1 LQKLRIKGRYS
12 LNGELNI
19 SGSKNAALPIMA
31 ACLLCSEEVEIDNI
45 PALRD
50 INTMIRLIT
59 YMGVKISKTSDNT
72 VKINA
77 HRIKEKFAP
86 YDLVKTMR
94 ASILVLGPLL
104 ARFGEAVVSLPGGC
118 AIGARP
124 VNLHIEGLK
133 AMGAEI
139 DLKNGYIHAKAR
151 RLKGCEFSFNP
162 VSVTGTAN
170 LMMAACLAE
179 GATILN
185 NCAKEPEIVNLGEFL
200 ISMGA
205 KINGLG
211 SDHILIEGVDKL
223 EATACRVIPDRIEA
237 ATFLIAALIT
247 KSNLKLNGAL
257 AEHLREPINLLE
269 EAGASISIAQEFI
282 EVTSLNEIIP
292 VSFTTSP
299 YPGIPTD
306 IQAQLMVL
314 NVLAQG
320 ESSIEETIFENRF
333 MHVLEL
339 QRMGANIKLQ
349 SNIAKIKGVSQ
360 LQSAQVMAT
369 DLRASAALVLAA
381 LAANG
386 ETEIDRIYHID
397 RGYENIDKK
406 LSLIGAQV
414 ERIES

>member
-1 LQKLRIKGRYS
+1 MQKLRINGGYS
-12 LNGELNI
+12 LNGEVNI

-31 ACLLCSEEVEIDNI
+31 ACLLCSEEVALDNI

-59 YMGVKISKTSDNT
+59 YMGVEISKTSDNT
-72 VKINA
+72 LKINA

-151 RLKGCEFSFNP
+151 QLKGCEFSFNP

-205 KINGLG
+205 NINGLG
-211 SDHILIEGVDKL
+211 SDQILIEGVDKL
-223 EATACRVIPDRIEA
+223 EATTCRVIPDRIEA

-257 AEHLREPINLLE
+257 AEHLKEPMNLLK
-269 EAGASISIAQEFI
+269 EAGASISVAQEFI

-320 ESSIEETIFENRF
+320 DSSIEETIFENRF

-339 QRMGANIKLQ
+339 QRMGANIELQ
-349 SNIAKIKGVSQ
+349 SNVAKIKGVNQ

-381 LAANG
+381 LVAHG

>member
-1 LQKLRIKGRYS
+1 MQKLRINGRYS
-12 LNGELNI
+12 LNGEVNI

-31 ACLLCSEEVEIDNI
+31 ACLLCSEEVALDNI

-72 VKINA
+72 LKINA

-151 RLKGCEFSFNP
+151 QLKGCEFSFNP

-223 EATACRVIPDRIEA
+223 EATTCRVIPDRIEA

-381 LAANG
+381 LVANG

>member
-1 LQKLRIKGRYS
+1 MQKLRINGRYS
-12 LNGELNI
+12 LNGEVNI

-31 ACLLCSEEVEIDNI
+31 ACLLCSEEVVLDNI

-104 ARFGEAVVSLPGGC
+104 ARFGEAIVSLPGGC

-151 RLKGCEFSFNP
+151 QLKGCEFSFNP

-205 KINGLG
+205 NLNGLG
-211 SDHILIEGVDKL
+211 SDQILIEGVDKL
-223 EATACRVIPDRIEA
+223 EATTCRVIPDRIEA

-257 AEHLREPINLLE
+257 AEHLKEPMNLLK
-269 EAGASISIAQEFI
+269 EAGASISVAEEFI

-292 VSFTTSP
+292 VSFATSP

-339 QRMGANIKLQ
+339 QRMGANIELQ
-349 SNIAKIKGVSQ
+349 SNIAKIKGVNQ

-381 LAANG
+381 LVASG

>member
-1 LQKLRIKGRYS
+1 LQKLRINGRYS
-12 LNGELNI
+12 LNGEVNI

-31 ACLLCSEEVEIDNI
+31 ACLLCSEEVALDNI

-59 YMGVKISKTSDNT
+59 YMGVEISKTSDNT
-72 VKINA
+72 LKINA

-151 RLKGCEFSFNP
+151 QLKGCEFSFNP

-205 KINGLG
+205 NINGLG
-211 SDHILIEGVDKL
+211 SDQILIEGVDKL
-223 EATACRVIPDRIEA
+223 EATTCRVIPDRIEA

-257 AEHLREPINLLE
+257 AEHLKEPMNLLK
-269 EAGASISIAQEFI
+269 EAGASISVAEDFI

-339 QRMGANIKLQ
+339 QRMGANIELQ
-349 SNIAKIKGVSQ
+349 SNVAKIKGVNQ

-381 LAANG
+381 LVAHG

>member
-1 LQKLRIKGRYS
+1 MQKLRINGRYP
-12 LNGELNI
+12 LNGEVNI
-19 SGSKNAALPIMA
+19 SGSKNAALPIMS
-31 ACLLCSEEVEIDNI
+31 ACLLCSEEVALDNI

-59 YMGVKISKTSDNT
+59 YMGVETSKTSDNT
-72 VKINA
+72 LKINA

-151 RLKGCEFSFNP
+151 QLKGCEFSFNP

-205 KINGLG
+205 NINGLG
-211 SDHILIEGVDKL
+211 SDQILIEGVDKL
-223 EATACRVIPDRIEA
+223 EATTCRVIPDRIEA

-257 AEHLREPINLLE
+257 AEHLKEPMNLLK
-269 EAGASISIAQEFI
+269 EAGASISVAEEFI

-339 QRMGANIKLQ
+339 QRMGANIELQ
-349 SNIAKIKGVSQ
+349 SNVAKIKGVNQ

-381 LAANG
+381 LVAKG

-397 RGYENIDKK
+397 RGYEHIDKK
-406 LSLIGAQV
+406 LALIGAQV

>member
-1 LQKLRIKGRYS
+1 MQKLRINGGYS
-12 LNGELNI
+12 LNGEVNI

-31 ACLLCSEEVEIDNI
+31 ACLLCSEEVALDNI

-59 YMGVKISKTSDNT
+59 YMGVETSKTSDNT
-72 VKINA
+72 LKINA

-151 RLKGCEFSFNP
+151 QLKGCEFSFKP

-205 KINGLG
+205 NINGLG
-211 SDHILIEGVDKL
+211 SDQILIEGVDKL
-223 EATACRVIPDRIEA
+223 EATTCRVIPDRIEA

-247 KSNLKLNGAL
+247 KSNLTLNGAL
-257 AEHLREPINLLE
+257 AEHLKEPMNLLK
-269 EAGASISIAQEFI
+269 EAGASISVAEDFI

-339 QRMGANIKLQ
+339 QRMGANIELQ
-349 SNIAKIKGVSQ
+349 SNVAKIKGVNQ

-381 LAANG
+381 LVAHG

>member
-1 LQKLRIKGRYS
+1 MQKLRINGGYS
-12 LNGELNI
+12 LNGEVNI

-31 ACLLCSEEVEIDNI
+31 ACLLCSEEVALDNI

-59 YMGVKISKTSDNT
+59 YMGVEISKTSDNT

-151 RLKGCEFSFNP
+151 QLKGCEFSFNP

-205 KINGLG
+205 NINGLG
-211 SDHILIEGVDKL
+211 SDQILIEGVDKL
-223 EATACRVIPDRIEA
+223 EATTCRVIPDRIEA

-257 AEHLREPINLLE
+257 AEHLKEPMNLLK
-269 EAGASISIAQEFI
+269 EAGASISVAEEFI

-339 QRMGANIKLQ
+339 QRMGANIELQ
-349 SNIAKIKGVSQ
+349 SNVAKIKGVNQ

-381 LAANG
+381 LVAHG

>member
-1 LQKLRIKGRYS
+1 MQKLRINGRYP
-12 LNGELNI
+12 LNGEVNI

-31 ACLLCSEEVEIDNI
+31 ACLLCSEEVVLDNI

-59 YMGVKISKTSDNT
+59 YMGVEISKTSDNT
-72 VKINA
+72 LKINA

-151 RLKGCEFSFNP
+151 QLKGCEFSFNP

-205 KINGLG
+205 NINGLG
-211 SDHILIEGVDKL
+211 SDQILIEGVDKL
-223 EATACRVIPDRIEA
+223 EATTCRVIPDRIEA

-257 AEHLREPINLLE
+257 AEHLKEPMNLLK
-269 EAGASISIAQEFI
+269 EAGASISVAEEFI

-339 QRMGANIKLQ
+339 QRMGANIELQ
-349 SNIAKIKGVSQ
+349 SNVAKIKGVNQ

-381 LAANG
+381 LVAHG

>member
-1 LQKLRIKGRYS
+1 MQKLRINGRYP
-12 LNGELNI
+12 LNGEVNI
-19 SGSKNAALPIMA
+19 SGSKNASLPIMA
-31 ACLLCSEEVEIDNI
+31 ACLLCSEEVVLDNI

-104 ARFGEAVVSLPGGC
+104 ARFGEAIVSLPGGC

-205 KINGLG
+205 NLNGLG
-211 SDHILIEGVDKL
+211 SDQILIEGVDKL
-223 EATACRVIPDRIEA
+223 EATTCRVIPDRIEA

-269 EAGASISIAQEFI
+269 EAGASISIAEEFI

-339 QRMGANIKLQ
+339 QRMGANIELQ
-349 SNIAKIKGVSQ
+349 SNIAKIKGVNQ

-381 LAANG
+381 LVAHG

-397 RGYENIDKK
+397 RGYENIDQK

>member
-1 LQKLRIKGRYS
+1 MQKLRINGRYS
-12 LNGELNI
+12 LNGEVNI

-31 ACLLCSEEVEIDNI
+31 ACLLCSEEVALDNI

-59 YMGVKISKTSDNT
+59 YMGVETSKTSDNT
-72 VKINA
+72 LKINA

-151 RLKGCEFSFNP
+151 QLKGCEFSFNP

-205 KINGLG
+205 NINGLG
-211 SDHILIEGVDKL
+211 SDQILIEGVDKL
-223 EATACRVIPDRIEA
+223 EATTCRVIPDRIEA

-257 AEHLREPINLLE
+257 AEHLKEPMNLLK
-269 EAGASISIAQEFI
+269 EAGASISVAEEFI

-339 QRMGANIKLQ
+339 QRMGANIELQ
-349 SNIAKIKGVSQ
+349 SNIAKIKGVNQ

-381 LAANG
+381 LVAHG

>member
-1 LQKLRIKGRYS
+1 MQKLRINGRYS
-12 LNGELNI
+12 LNGEVNI

-31 ACLLCSEEVEIDNI
+31 ACLLCSEEVALDNI

-59 YMGVKISKTSDNT
+59 FMGVEISKTSDNT
-72 VKINA
+72 LKINA

-151 RLKGCEFSFNP
+151 QLKGCEFSFNP

-205 KINGLG
+205 NINGLG
-211 SDHILIEGVDKL
+211 SDQILIEGVDKL
-223 EATACRVIPDRIEA
+223 EATTCRVIPDRIEA

-247 KSNLKLNGAL
+247 KSNLTLNGAL
-257 AEHLREPINLLE
+257 AEHLKEPMNLLK
-269 EAGASISIAQEFI
+269 EAGASISVAEDFI

-339 QRMGANIKLQ
+339 QRMGANIELQ
-349 SNIAKIKGVSQ
+349 SNVAKIKGVNQ

-381 LAANG
+381 LVAHG

>member
-1 LQKLRIKGRYS
+1 MQKLRINGRYP
-12 LNGELNI
+12 LNGEVNI
-19 SGSKNAALPIMA
+19 SGSKNASLPIMA
-31 ACLLCSEEVEIDNI
+31 ACLLCSEEVVLDNI

-59 YMGVKISKTSDNT
+59 YMGVEISKTSDNT

-205 KINGLG
+205 NLNGLG
-211 SDHILIEGVDKL
+211 SDQILIEGVDKL
-223 EATACRVIPDRIEA
+223 EATTCRVIPDRIEA

-257 AEHLREPINLLE
+257 AEHLKEPMNLLK
-269 EAGASISIAQEFI
+269 EAGASISVAEEFI

-292 VSFTTSP
+292 VSFATSP

-339 QRMGANIKLQ
+339 QRMGANIELQ
-349 SNIAKIKGVSQ
+349 SNIAKIKGVNQ

-381 LAANG
+381 LVASG

-397 RGYENIDKK
+397 RGYENIDQK

>member
-1 LQKLRIKGRYS
+1 MQKLRINGRYS
-12 LNGELNI
+12 LNGEVNI

-31 ACLLCSEEVEIDNI
+31 ACLLCSEEVALDNI

-59 YMGVKISKTSDNT
+59 YMGVETSKTSDNT
-72 VKINA
+72 LKINA

-151 RLKGCEFSFNP
+151 QLKGCEFSFNP

-257 AEHLREPINLLE
+257 AEHLKEPMNLLK
-269 EAGASISIAQEFI
+269 EAGASISVAEEFI

>member
-1 LQKLRIKGRYS
+1 V
-12 LNGELNI
+12 NI

-31 ACLLCSEEVEIDNI
+31 ACLLCSEEVVLDNI

-104 ARFGEAVVSLPGGC
+104 ARFGEAIVSLPGGC

-205 KINGLG
+205 NLNGLG
-211 SDHILIEGVDKL
+211 SDQILIEGVDKL
-223 EATACRVIPDRIEA
+223 EATTCRVIPDRIEA

-257 AEHLREPINLLE
+257 AEHLKEPMNLLK
-269 EAGASISIAQEFI
+269 EAGASISVAEEFI

-292 VSFTTSP
+292 VSFATSP

-339 QRMGANIKLQ
+339 QRMGANIELQ
-349 SNIAKIKGVSQ
+349 SNIAKIKGVNQ

-381 LAANG
+381 LVAHG

>member
-1 LQKLRIKGRYS
+1 MQKLRINGRYS
-12 LNGELNI
+12 LNGEVNI

-31 ACLLCSEEVEIDNI
+31 ACLLCSEEVVLDNI

-59 YMGVKISKTSDNT
+59 YMGVEISKTSDNT

-104 ARFGEAVVSLPGGC
+104 ARFGEAIVSLPGGC

-205 KINGLG
+205 NLNGLG
-211 SDHILIEGVDKL
+211 SDQILIEGVDKL
-223 EATACRVIPDRIEA
+223 EATTCRVIPDRIEA

-247 KSNLKLNGAL
+247 KSNLKLNGAS

-320 ESSIEETIFENRF
+320 ESTIEETIFENRF

-339 QRMGANIKLQ
+339 QRMGANIELQ
-349 SNIAKIKGVSQ
+349 SNIAKIKGVNQ

-381 LAANG
+381 LVANG

-397 RGYENIDKK
+397 RGYENIDQK

>member
-1 LQKLRIKGRYS
+1 MQKLRINGRYS
-12 LNGELNI
+12 LNGEVNI

-31 ACLLCSEEVEIDNI
+31 ACLLCSEEVVLDNI

-205 KINGLG
+205 NLNGLG
-211 SDHILIEGVDKL
+211 SDQILIEGVDKL
-223 EATACRVIPDRIEA
+223 EATTCRVIPDRIEA

-247 KSNLKLNGAL
+247 KSNLKLNGAS

-320 ESSIEETIFENRF
+320 ESTIEETIFENRF

-339 QRMGANIKLQ
+339 QRMGANIELQ
-349 SNIAKIKGVSQ
+349 SNIAKIKGVNQ

-381 LAANG
+381 LVASG

-397 RGYENIDKK
+397 RGYENIDQK

>member
-1 LQKLRIKGRYS
+1 
-12 LNGELNI
+12 
-19 SGSKNAALPIMA
+19 
-31 ACLLCSEEVEIDNI
+31 
-45 PALRD
+45 
-50 INTMIRLIT
+50 
-59 YMGVKISKTSDNT
+59 
-72 VKINA
+72 
-77 HRIKEKFAP
+77 
-86 YDLVKTMR
+86 MR

-381 LAANG
+381 LVANG

>member
-1 LQKLRIKGRYS
+1 MQKLRINGRYS

-59 YMGVKISKTSDNT
+59 SMGVKISKTSDNT

>member
-1 LQKLRIKGRYS
+1 LQKLRINGRYS
-12 LNGELNI
+12 LNGEVNI

-31 ACLLCSEEVEIDNI
+31 ACLLCSEEVALDNI

-59 YMGVKISKTSDNT
+59 YMGVEISKTSDNT
-72 VKINA
+72 LKINA

-151 RLKGCEFSFNP
+151 QLKGCEFSFKP

-205 KINGLG
+205 NINGLG
-211 SDHILIEGVDKL
+211 SDQILIEGVDKL
-223 EATACRVIPDRIEA
+223 EATTCRVIPDRIEA

-247 KSNLKLNGAL
+247 KSNLTLNGAL
-257 AEHLREPINLLE
+257 AEHLKEPMNLLK
-269 EAGASISIAQEFI
+269 EAGASISVAEDFI

-339 QRMGANIKLQ
+339 QRMGANIELQ
-349 SNIAKIKGVSQ
+349 SNVAKIKGVNQ

-381 LAANG
+381 LVAHG

>member
-1 LQKLRIKGRYS
+1 MQKLRINGRYP
-12 LNGELNI
+12 LNGEVNI

-31 ACLLCSEEVEIDNI
+31 ACLLCSEEVVLDNI

-104 ARFGEAVVSLPGGC
+104 ARFGEAIVSLPGGC

-205 KINGLG
+205 NLNGLG
-211 SDHILIEGVDKL
+211 SDQILIEGVDKL
-223 EATACRVIPDRIEA
+223 EATTCRVIPDRIEA

-257 AEHLREPINLLE
+257 AEHLKEPMNLLK
-269 EAGASISIAQEFI
+269 EAGASISVAEEFI

-292 VSFTTSP
+292 VSFATSP

-339 QRMGANIKLQ
+339 QRMGANIELQ
-349 SNIAKIKGVSQ
+349 SNIAKIKGVNQ

-381 LAANG
+381 LVAHG

>member
-1 LQKLRIKGRYS
+1 MQKLRIKGRYS

>member
-1 LQKLRIKGRYS
+1 MQKLRINGGYS
-12 LNGELNI
+12 LNGEVNI

-31 ACLLCSEEVEIDNI
+31 ACLLCSEEVALDNI

-59 YMGVKISKTSDNT
+59 YMGVEISKTSDNT
-72 VKINA
+72 LKINA

-151 RLKGCEFSFNP
+151 QLKGCEFSFNP

-205 KINGLG
+205 NINGLG
-211 SDHILIEGVDKL
+211 SDQILIEGVDKL
-223 EATACRVIPDRIEA
+223 EATTCRVIPDRIEA

-257 AEHLREPINLLE
+257 AEHLKEPMNLLK
-269 EAGASISIAQEFI
+269 EAGASISVAEEFI

-292 VSFTTSP
+292 VSFATSP

-339 QRMGANIKLQ
+339 QRMGANIELQ
-349 SNIAKIKGVSQ
+349 SNVAKIKGVNQ

-381 LAANG
+381 LVAHG

>member
-1 LQKLRIKGRYS
+1 MQKLRINGRYS
-12 LNGELNI
+12 LNGEVNI

-31 ACLLCSEEVEIDNI
+31 ACLLCSEEVALDNI
-45 PALRD
+45 PVLRD

-59 YMGVKISKTSDNT
+59 YMGVEISKTSDNT
-72 VKINA
+72 LKINA

-151 RLKGCEFSFNP
+151 QLKGCEFSFNP

-205 KINGLG
+205 NINGLG
-211 SDHILIEGVDKL
+211 SDQILIEGVDKL
-223 EATACRVIPDRIEA
+223 EATTCRVIPDRIEA

-257 AEHLREPINLLE
+257 AEHLKEPMNLLK
-269 EAGASISIAQEFI
+269 EAGASISVAEEFI

-339 QRMGANIKLQ
+339 QRMGANIELQ
-349 SNIAKIKGVSQ
+349 SNVAKIKGVNQ

-381 LAANG
+381 LVAHG

>member
-1 LQKLRIKGRYS
+1 V
-12 LNGELNI
+12 NI

-31 ACLLCSEEVEIDNI
+31 ACLLCSEEVVLDNI

-59 YMGVKISKTSDNT
+59 YMGVEISKTSDNT

-104 ARFGEAVVSLPGGC
+104 ARFGEAIVSLPGGC

-151 RLKGCEFSFNP
+151 QLKGCEFSFNP

-205 KINGLG
+205 NLNGLG
-211 SDHILIEGVDKL
+211 SDQILIEGVDKL
-223 EATACRVIPDRIEA
+223 EATTCRVIPDRIEA

-339 QRMGANIKLQ
+339 QRMGANIELQ
-349 SNIAKIKGVSQ
+349 SNVAKIKGVNQ

-381 LAANG
+381 LVAHG

-397 RGYENIDKK
+397 RGYENIDQK

>member
-1 LQKLRIKGRYS
+1 MQKLRINGRYS
-12 LNGELNI
+12 LNGEVNI

-31 ACLLCSEEVEIDNI
+31 ACLLCSEEVALDNI

-59 YMGVKISKTSDNT
+59 FMGVEISKTSDNT
-72 VKINA
+72 LKINA

-139 DLKNGYIHAKAR
+139 DLKNGYIHAKVR
-151 RLKGCEFSFNP
+151 QLKGCEFSFKP

-205 KINGLG
+205 NINGLG
-211 SDHILIEGVDKL
+211 SDQILIEGVDKL
-223 EATACRVIPDRIEA
+223 EATTCRVIPDRIEA

-257 AEHLREPINLLE
+257 AEHLKEPMNLLK
-269 EAGASISIAQEFI
+269 EAGASISVAEDFI

-339 QRMGANIKLQ
+339 QRMGANIELQ
-349 SNIAKIKGVSQ
+349 SNVAKIKGVNQ

-381 LAANG
+381 LVAHG

>member
-1 LQKLRIKGRYS
+1 LQKLRINGRYS
-12 LNGELNI
+12 LNGEVNI

-31 ACLLCSEEVEIDNI
+31 ACLLCSEEVALDNI

-59 YMGVKISKTSDNT
+59 YMGVEISKTSDNT
-72 VKINA
+72 LKINA

-151 RLKGCEFSFNP
+151 QLKGCEFSFKP

-179 GATILN
+179 GVTILN

-205 KINGLG
+205 NINGLG
-211 SDHILIEGVDKL
+211 SDQILIEGVDKL
-223 EATACRVIPDRIEA
+223 EATTCRVIPDRIEA

-247 KSNLKLNGAL
+247 KSNLTLNGAL
-257 AEHLREPINLLE
+257 AEHLKEPMNLLK
-269 EAGASISIAQEFI
+269 EAGASISVAEDFI

-339 QRMGANIKLQ
+339 QRMGANIELQ
-349 SNIAKIKGVSQ
+349 SNVAKIKGVNQ

-381 LAANG
+381 LVAHG

>member
-1 LQKLRIKGRYS
+1 MQKLRINGRYS
-12 LNGELNI
+12 LNGEVNI

-31 ACLLCSEEVEIDNI
+31 ACLLCSEEVALDNI

-59 YMGVKISKTSDNT
+59 YMGVKISKTSDST
-72 VKINA
+72 LKINA
-77 HRIKEKFAP
+77 HRIKEKCAP

-151 RLKGCEFSFNP
+151 QLKGCEFSFNP

-205 KINGLG
+205 NINGLG
-211 SDHILIEGVDKL
+211 SDQILIEGVDKL
-223 EATACRVIPDRIEA
+223 EATTCRVIPDRIEA

-257 AEHLREPINLLE
+257 AEHLKEPMNLLK
-269 EAGASISIAQEFI
+269 EAGASISVAEEFI

-339 QRMGANIKLQ
+339 QRMGANIELQ
-349 SNIAKIKGVSQ
+349 SNVAKIKGVNQ

-381 LAANG
+381 LVAHG